1 LTLPIVSLDER
12 ENFLLDINR
21 GRIKLSK
28 CTYQNRY
35 RSVIHLVR
43 LDVDGSP
50 HQNPFVEKVPLP
62 DLEKY
67 NGTFFDESHLHL
79 YVEGF
84 DDRWAIPAPPEKFR
98 NVNDLWE
105 TLTDF
110 FVYCNIIEP
119 PSIRHKRF
127 FME

>member
-1 LTLPIVSLDER
+1 
-12 ENFLLDINR
+12 
-21 GRIKLSK
+21 
-28 CTYQNRY
+28 
-35 RSVIHLVR
+35 
-43 LDVDGSP
+43 VDGSP

-67 NGTFFDESHLHL
+67 NGN
-79 YVEGF
+79 
-84 DDRWAIPAPPEKFR
+84 DRWAIPAPPEKFR